1 MNLVWQWDGCP
12 LGLGL
17 VAEDK
22 PNEFS
27 YTHMYLCT
35 IFQFSCVE
43 QLLHG
48 WAMFDYEQSHHR
60 VILHWQQL
68 LHQLNVKL
76 SP

>member
-1 MNLVWQWDGCP
+1 
-12 LGLGL
+12 
-17 VAEDK
+17 
-22 PNEFS
+22 
-27 YTHMYLCT
+27 MYLCT
-35 IFQFSCVE
+35 IIQFSCVE

-48 WAMFDYEQSHHR
+48 WAMFDCEQSHHR